1 MGNLKGQN
9 LRVFIGTAHVLE
21 ATNCVITLTNNTSD
35 QATKDDP
42 GLSPKPTMTSKGWT
56 IQVDSL
62 NVTDIGSLLT
72 TIKNKTLLTVA
83 YDETSPTSNYNA
95 TRLNAE
101 FGRTG
106 QAYITDLTINFND
119 REFSAK
125 NMTLTGSG
133 PLEKFQN
140 N

>member
-9 LRVFIGTAHVLE
+9 LRVFIGTAYVLE

-35 QATKDDP
+35 QATKDDQ
-42 GLSPKPTMTSKGWT
+42 GLSPKPTMTSQGWT

-62 NVTDIGSLLT
+62 DVTDIG
-72 TIKNKTLLTVA
+72 TLLTAIKTKTLMTVT
-83 YDETSPTSNYNA
+83 YDETSPTSPHNES
-95 TRLNAE
+95 RLNAA

>member
-35 QATKDDP
+35 QATKDDT
-42 GLSPKPTMTSKGWT
+42 GLAPKPTMTSQGWT

-62 NVTDIGSLLT
+62 DVTDIGTLLT
-72 TIKNKTLLTVA
+72 AIKSKTLLTVA
-83 YDETSPTSNYNA
+83 YDETSPTSNVS
-95 TRLNAE
+95 RLSAA

-133 PLEKFQN
+133 PLEKFSN